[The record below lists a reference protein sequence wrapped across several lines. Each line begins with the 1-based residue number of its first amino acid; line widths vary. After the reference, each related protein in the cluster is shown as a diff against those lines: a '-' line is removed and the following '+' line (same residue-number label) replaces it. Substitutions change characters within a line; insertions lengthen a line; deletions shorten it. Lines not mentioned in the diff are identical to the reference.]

1 MASWLK
7 ITGTQVG
14 KFVLGLTGV
23 TLKNNS
29 GNLDVRNNAD
39 TAFASANVA
48 NVALNTATNRI
59 TLAAPSALAANY
71 AITLP
76 LDDGSP
82 GQVLATDGSGNTSWV
97 SAASTA
103 SSWKVDS
110 TSFAFGASSPIA
122 AFTLPANAVVNTVT
136 VIVDTAFDGTPSL
149 SVGNASATSKY
160 FASTDGL
167 LTIADRY
174 DAPYQGVSLGTTDA
188 IEISYTAGGATVGA
202 GRMLVT
208 YANPDQ

>member
-29 GNLDVRNNAD
+29 GNLDVRNNGD

-71 AITLP
+71 SITLP

-82 GQVLATDGSGNTSWV
+82 GQVLSTDGSGNTTWV

-103 SSWKVDS
+103 SSWKVDT
-110 TSFAFGASSPIA
+110 TSFAFGSGATIT

-136 VIVDTAFDGTPSL
+136 VIVDTAFDGTNPSL
-149 SVGNASATSKY
+149 SVGNAGATSKY

-167 LTIADRY
+167 LTVADRY
-174 DAPYQGVSLGTTDA
+174 DVPYQGVALGTTDA
-188 IEISYTAGGATVGA
+188 IEISYSAGGSTVGA

-208 YANPDQ
+208 YANPD